1 MVWSLLLLRH
11 VQLYLFCTFYSLTHI
26 HTSKSS
32 LTLSHSLQPSSR
44 PSRQPSSRPSNQ
56 VFHCLFRRSPLVLL
70 SLWLPLA
77 HTHINTNIVSLSITL
92 SRPPGHPCSLVDSP
106 LNRFVFCFLD
116 LVIFF
121 VGPSSLAHILHVK
134 SSPSFFLLR
143 THKLMTQPSNRPSN
157 QPSMQ
162 PTEQVCVLFRS
173 HWLLSL

>member
-1 MVWSLLLLRH
+1 MQPSEQVGFLIRSLLYTPHWGAFLL
-11 VQLYLFCTFYSLTHI
+11 F
-26 HTSKSS
+26 
-32 LTLSHSLQPSSR
+32 
-44 PSRQPSSRPSNQ
+44 SN
-56 VFHCLFRRSPLVLL
+56 SY
-70 SLWLPLA
+70 
-77 HTHINTNIVSLSITL
+77 INTNTVSFSITL

-162 PTEQVCVLFRS
+162 PTEQVCLLFPWHGYSHCRVLYRPIIFYYFKFV
-173 HWLLSL
+173 LV